1 MPHHPRE
8 LIEGYTLEIISR
20 SQTIRIRCKKLL
32 SKDFASQSP
41 VSLIK
46 TLERICQYLE
56 EAAKSIYRQINWE
69 SISSEEIEVSL
80 RNLQITDYIIRELGE
95 EIFYLDG
102 AITPK
107 LPWSIVKPIEQ
118 FTKTLLPKITIMLRA
133 QWVYNYS
140 IVTTDLQEKYYSFL
154 TEYQDFL
161 PNIPIEK
168 VFEDFKQPFHIVTIP
183 SLERKNI
190 LLHCLVGHEIDHLI
204 SRTYLTDSRKE
215 EFLKN
220 IRSEIDSIVENL
232 LKTNKGQNYL
242 SKPYAMQQAIENA
255 TNAWRRGLEELLSD
269 IIGTLLFGPAMLFS
283 ALEIAIQHDMDC
295 KPSPNYNFYPPWRL
309 RLREI
314 LKLIQDSFREYMPL
328 HVGIFTEK
336 TLESVNKRFE
346 LIREITQNESDKKA
360 IEDDP
365 ILKLAYRE
373 VDKDITKACL
383 YFKERLKDSIIEAS
397 VLYARLPNLIER
409 IDNGIPPN
417 AHESTISN
425 REPASIVEIINAAWF
440 HKISWEDCI
449 FNKDGSFNEDICI
462 KRDRMN
468 RLTLKAIEYAD
479 IEKTYRDNISKK
491 ERYEDNKS

>member
-32 SKDFASQSP
+32 SKDFASPAP

-56 EAAKSIYRQINWE
+56 EATKSIYRSINWE
-69 SISSEEIEVSL
+69 SISSEELEASL

-95 EIFYLDG
+95 DIFYLDG

-118 FTKTLLPKITIMLRA
+118 FTKTLLPEITIMLRA

-140 IVTTDLQEKYYSFL
+140 IVTTDLREKYYSSL
-154 TEYQDFL
+154 SEYQDFL
-161 PNIPIEK
+161 PDMSLEK
-168 VFEDFKQPFHIVTIP
+168 VFEDFKQPFHIITIP

-190 LLHCLVGHEIDHLI
+190 LLHCLVGHEIGHLI
-204 SRTYLTDSRKE
+204 SRTYLTDFRKE

-220 IRSEIDSIVENL
+220 TRNEIDSIVENS
-232 LKTNKGQNYL
+232 LKNVKEQTDL
-242 SKPYAMQQAIENA
+242 FKPYAIQQAIENA
-255 TNAWRRGLEELLSD
+255 TIAWRRGLEELLSD

-283 ALEIAIQHDMDC
+283 ALEIAIQHDMDS

-314 LKLIQDSFREYMPL
+314 LKLIQDSFREYIPL
-328 HVGIFTEK
+328 QGDIFTEK
-336 TLESVNKRFE
+336 TIESVNKRFE
-346 LIREITQNESDKKA
+346 LIKEITQNESDKKT
-360 IEDDP
+360 IEDDS

-373 VDKDITKACL
+373 IDKDITKACL
-383 YFKERLKDSIIEAS
+383 YFKERLKGSIIEAS
-397 VLYARLPNLIER
+397 VLYARLPHLIER

-417 AHESTISN
+417 AYESTVSN
-425 REPASIVEIINAAWF
+425 REPANIVEIINAAWF

-449 FNKDGSFNEDICI
+449 FDKDGLFNKDICN

-479 IEKTYRDNISKK
+479 IEKTYRNNISKK
-491 ERYEDNKS
+491 EGYENNKS